1 MLSVFFYV
9 SICFAQKI
17 DKDLQEF
24 AQDLSSINVKIR
36 GDLMLF
42 GKYKGNLT
50 EMTYGAYIQMLKKSE
65 MKSNKGIS
73 EIINKADKKYFQSKS
88 NTFIIVIYSKKM
100 NAIICDNANT
110 AFIDF
115 VKVLGPDE
123 NIPDLKSFVE
133 KDI

>member
-50 EMTYGAYIQMLKKSE
+50 EMTYGSYIQMLKKSE